1 MSDPRR
7 TAGSGAARVRAHR
20 LLTTDPTDLPL
31 LRVSVPADEVT
42 GLREASRVM
51 VDTVTTTRRDNLRD
65 QVGRLSATDMVRV
78 ERALLVFLGL
88 AG

>member
-1 MSDPRR
+1 VLVVQDDRF
-7 TAGSGAARVRAHR
+7 SGTDSVTVC

-31 LRVSVPADEVT
+31 LRVSVPADQVT